1 MRARVR
7 ESPASRPPSRSHAPS
22 FLFPLSAAASS
33 PSLSAAPF
41 ARLDLTLL
49 FPSRTLVLLL
59 LRVPPRP
66 PPPSIL
72 IDRSCTRARSASPY
86 HLVSSPSTRS
96 RASLSPPFSAPSSS
110 SSLFL
115 SACSPS
121 AASSFFVPYSTLSLP
136 DPPWTCRSPLTVLL
150 PCSCAQRG
158 INYSKNLYCYYYRL
172 TIPSQLSS
180 QRRAL
185 ESSTMRDSVR
195 ALPTTSTRR
204 QRGRRRRRRVVDVW
218 CHSGSP
224 RRETRIDFTRV
235 TFFFSLARA
244 KKEDELRR
252 RGHHVST
259 RLICMNTDER
269 ISRERILDRD
279 VRVLKEHI
287 GVFF

>member
-1 MRARVR
+1 MPLLSSSLYPRPRPLLLYRRLLSRVST
-7 ESPASRPPSRSHAPS
+7 SPSFSLPALSRPAPAPCSTSSAPTEHSHRPFVYEGTERLSVSSRLVSLDSLSRLPLS
-22 FLFPLSAAASS
+22 SVLCSFFFLF
-33 PSLSAAPF
+33 SLSF
-41 ARLDLTLL
+41 CLLSFRRLFLL
-49 FPSRTLVLLL
+49 RPLFDSFPSR
-59 LRVPPRP
+59 
-66 PPPSIL
+66 
-72 IDRSCTRARSASPY
+72 
-86 HLVSSPSTRS
+86 
-96 RASLSPPFSAPSSS
+96 
-110 SSLFL
+110 
-115 SACSPS
+115 
-121 AASSFFVPYSTLSLP
+121 
-136 DPPWTCRSPLTVLL
+136 PPWTCRSPLTVLL